1 MTGSNTL
8 LNYEVAL
15 EMKWFTQALQNQGL
29 NYGAAC
35 EFTKILLNFK
45 KIAEKEWPDQPLFR
59 ANDKQGNYDKLEK
72 YFFKL
77 QNVYAIK
84 ARERIDDIRESVRT
98 DGDIPD
104 VIEQRLVQD
113 IKI

>member
-1 MTGSNTL
+1 MTNANTL

-29 NYGAAC
+29 NYAAAC

-45 KIAEKEWPDQPLFR
+45 DISEKEWPNQPLFKNGDR
-59 ANDKQGNYDKLEK
+59 SGNAEKIEK
-72 YFFKL
+72 YFFDL
-77 QNVYAIK
+77 QKVYAVK
-84 ARERIDDIRESVRT
+84 ARKRIDSIRAT
-98 DGDIPD
+98 YGKDGDIPD

-113 IKI
+113 IQI

>member
-1 MTGSNTL
+1 MTNANTL

-29 NYGAAC
+29 NYAAAC

-45 KIAEKEWPDQPLFR
+45 DISEKEWPNQPLFKNGDR
-59 ANDKQGNYDKLEK
+59 SGNAEKIEK
-72 YFFKL
+72 YFFDL
-77 QNVYAIK
+77 QKVYAVK
-84 ARERIDDIRESVRT
+84 ARKRIDAIRAT
-98 DGDIPD
+98 YGKDGDIPD

-113 IKI
+113 IQI

>member
-1 MTGSNTL
+1 MANSNTL

-29 NYGAAC
+29 NYAAAC

-45 KIAEKEWPDQPLFR
+45 NIAEKEWPDQPLFKP
-59 ANDKQGNYDKLEK
+59 NDRDGNGLKLER

-77 QNVYAIK
+77 QNLYAIK
-84 ARERIDDIRESVRT
+84 ARVRIDEIRQSYDRE
-98 DGDIPD
+98 GDIPE
-104 VIEQRLVQD
+104 VIEQRLVND

>member
-1 MTGSNTL
+1 MTSANTL

-45 KIAEKEWPDQPLFR
+45 DIKEKDWPNPPFFKD
-59 ANDKQGNYDKLEK
+59 NDKQGNLLKIEK
-72 YFFKL
+72 YFFDLQKL
-77 QNVYAIK
+77 YAVK
-84 ARERIDDIRESVRT
+84 ARLRIDTIRATYGKDS
-98 DGDIPD
+98 DIPD
-104 VIEQRLVQD
+104 VIEQRLVND
-113 IKI
+113 IQI

>member
-1 MTGSNTL
+1 MANSNTL

-29 NYGAAC
+29 NYPAAC

-45 KIAEKEWPDQPLFR
+45 DIDEKFWPNQPLFKD
-59 ANDKQGNYDKLEK
+59 NDRNGNAAKIEK
-72 YFFKL
+72 YFFDLQKL
-77 QNVYAIK
+77 YAVK
-84 ARERIDDIRESVRT
+84 ARKRIDAIRESYGK

-104 VIEQRLVQD
+104 VIESRLVND
-113 IKI
+113 IQI

>member
-1 MTGSNTL
+1 MANGNTL

-45 KIAEKEWPDQPLFR
+45 DIKEKDWPHQPLFKDGDR
-59 ANDKQGNYDKLEK
+59 TGNLAKIEK
-72 YFFKL
+72 YFFDL
-77 QNVYAIK
+77 QKVYAVK
-84 ARERIDDIRESVRT
+84 ARLRIDAIRAT
-98 DGDIPD
+98 YGKDGDIPD
-104 VIEQRLVQD
+104 VIEQRLVND
-113 IKI
+113 IQI